1 MTHKVLMNLPSARWV
16 IPPEPAPV
24 RDGRQCLQSWAKFTG
39 VPPTT
44 QPLSFFVC
52 SQWLKSYTCKLVIDD
67 WPSVRHLLKDSSM
80 QFFSCSLSHSK
91 THLISDTSSRL
102 RGSELVTTEISDIVE
117 NADIFLLCFWYGS
130 LKAVVLIFSTI
141 LWRIL
146 SIFSN
151 LQRLKIR
158 NSNAKTFCSSRHHVL
173 NLLLFCYMQFQ
184 DKVLQLIFLA
194 VLLMLTHFS
203 YFKLHIIHTGKIELS
218 KYLSL
223 LCKQ

>member
-1 MTHKVLMNLPSARWV
+1 MKNGRWNASWWFQSYYEHVFENQLGLEVLKIKSAIRIFKFKKWAFTYYKYCNRMIDKVLINLPSARWV

-102 RGSELVTTEISDIVE
+102 RGVWACDYRDIRYCWKGWYISFMLLIRLSESRGTDFFHHFVAYIEYIV
-117 NADIFLLCFWYGS
+117 
-130 LKAVVLIFSTI
+130 K
-141 LWRIL
+141 
-146 SIFSN
+146 
-151 LQRLKIR
+151 
-158 NSNAKTFCSSRHHVL
+158 
-173 NLLLFCYMQFQ
+173 
-184 DKVLQLIFLA
+184 
-194 VLLMLTHFS
+194 LTAS
-203 YFKLHIIHTGKIELS
+203 
-218 KYLSL
+218 
-223 LCKQ
+223 QN